1 MNTQQVNIMKK
12 KAIGVLAIVSL
23 CLMSAACGGKKEN
36 GTGLGD
42 STVSRVSEAPAESGK
57 IYSDSI
63 PTVVDFYAVWCGPCR
78 MIAPLVAEMEEEY
91 AGKINFVSV
100 DVDREPALAAKYGIQ
115 AMPTFLFL
123 APGGKETGRIVGA
136 DKEALTAKVKEMAG
150 E

>member
-1 MNTQQVNIMKK
+1 
-12 KAIGVLAIVSL
+12 
-23 CLMSAACGGKKEN
+23 
-36 GTGLGD
+36 
-42 STVSRVSEAPAESGK
+42 
-57 IYSDSI
+57 
-63 PTVVDFYAVWCGPCR
+63 